1 MCMKYREEDII
12 RKFDEDRMTIRGK
25 MRIVRQDREEIR
37 RKVTQRRSKKIRSRE
52 KKSGNTMKRRRRK
65 KCHGI

>member
-65 KCHGI
+65 

>member
-12 RKFDEDRMTIRGK
+12 RKLDEDRMTIRGK
-25 MRIVRQDREEIR
+25 MRIVRHDREEIR

-65 KCHGI
+65 KWHGI

>member
-12 RKFDEDRMTIRGK
+12 RKLDEDRMTIRGK

-65 KCHGI
+65 KWHGI